1 MLKISS
7 LSLSFHHK
15 ILFDSANLSLNA
27 KEKIAI
33 VGENGSGKSTLLK
46 LIQGQAKPDSGSILL
61 KKSTHIGYVP
71 QISKQLNISL
81 QAMVLQLTTKHSFE
95 KALSIITNLLPDYS
109 KKLGQY
115 SGGEQVKLMTAI
127 AMSHQP
133 DLLLLDEPTNHL
145 DAQTQTW
152 LGEFIAKF
160 RGAVIVVSHDSKF
173 VNYFASSVCE
183 ISQQK
188 ITKFAGNYDD
198 YIKQKSALLA
208 NQEAAHR
215 AAEKKLNKL
224 KANWFEIA
232 ANKGAKITKRRKDND
247 KMAFDYRAENA
258 GEKQSQRLHQIERR
272 IKETLSEKPE
282 LPKSIIISSKT
293 SKPER
298 RLLLQLQNCVL
309 TLPDAHKIGIE
320 DISIYTNDKILLKGP
335 NGSGKTSLLNAL
347 AASKV
352 NTKYSNIHSLAY
364 LSQHDEQAN
373 NSQKALDYF
382 CEVSRL
388 PEYLGRSYFARLLF
402 AQDEVFVPMS
412 KLSAGQRMRLELT
425 LHILTNPDMLLLDE
439 PTNHLDIRSKAVIQ
453 KLLSEYQ
460 GAFILVSHESE
471 LISSLAIT
479 KTINMGP
486 QKKAEPA
493 SNSRQIT
500 LDLVTQIKA
509 LNSDSSRDRH
519 RAAEL
524 RQKHLL
530 TFEELDR
537 AFGPKLKLG
546 SAIDEWLENIADDN
560 ILNANYLRDKLLND
574 FDEYNQ

>member
-61 KKSTHIGYVP
+61 KKSTRIGYVP
-71 QISKQLNISL
+71 QISQHSDLSL
-81 QAMVLQLTTKHSFE
+81 HALVLQLTTKHSFE
-95 KALSIITNLLPDYS
+95 KALSNITNLLPDYS

-115 SGGEQVKLMTAI
+115 SGGEQVKLMMAI

-282 LPKSIIISSKT
+282 LPKSIIISSKA

-425 LHILTNPDMLLLDE
+425 LHILSNPDLLLLDE
-439 PTNHLDIRSKAVIQ
+439 PTNHLDVRSKAVIQ
-453 KLLSEYQ
+453 KLLTEYE
-460 GAFILVSHESE
+460 GAFILVSHDSE
-471 LISSLAIT
+471 LVKSL
-479 KTINMGP
+479 TINK
-486 QKKAEPA
+486 QIVLDKAEVLETNA
-493 SNSRQIT
+493 GTNELAEKLFTEVRQ
-500 LDLVTQIKA
+500 
-509 LNSDSSRDRH
+509 LNVDSSRDRY
-519 RAAEL
+519 RAKDM
-524 RQKHLL
+524 RQKYL
-530 TFEELDR
+530 TDFDSLD
-537 AFGPKLKLG
+537 
-546 SAIDEWLENIADDN
+546 SANGNMGGLFDEWLEAIAEHNVLQADYLQRQLHA
-560 ILNANYLRDKLLND
+560 ILKGDKST
-574 FDEYNQ
+574 